1 MSFIVGP
8 GYVGLPRTGGAWIIQ
23 DLLPIGGLLNIFGQ
37 PKKGKSYLALQMAQ
51 AIANPAIADVLG
63 FPIRTHGPVAYLQID
78 TPRGLWA
85 ERVEAL
91 GAAGL
96 SFDGVYFADS
106 ELVPYPFN
114 ILGEGFG
121 WLQQNLKMI
130 APFPLTIVVDTI
142 REAHAGD
149 ENDSGHMRNVVNLL
163 VEAVRPASIILL
175 SHARKEWGEGTGDL
189 MSDNRGSSY
198 VAGRMDC
205 VLKVNENS
213 VQFQGRTVGEARIQ
227 IKRSDDGLFVLSDDF
242 TAAARDIV
250 ATTPGDTP
258 TMTRVRMLQEK
269 YPKKSAEAIRS
280 MIRRIEKSIPE
291 GLQGKAPARRI
302 DLDDADTQPTNP

>member
-1 MSFIVGP
+1 
-8 GYVGLPRTGGAWIIQ
+8 
-23 DLLPIGGLLNIFGQ
+23 LLPIGGLLNIFGQ